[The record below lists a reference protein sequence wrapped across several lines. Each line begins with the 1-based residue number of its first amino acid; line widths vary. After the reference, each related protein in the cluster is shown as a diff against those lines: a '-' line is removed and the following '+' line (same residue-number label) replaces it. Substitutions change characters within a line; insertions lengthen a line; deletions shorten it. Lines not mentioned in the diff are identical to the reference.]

1 MHTDSALVLT
11 CSTLEVPLSSDPSA
25 RLFSSY
31 GTDWKVQDNGGSRVL
46 VGGFPS
52 YMTRLLHKAALVT
65 GFIIQA
71 NTDAAA
77 TTQPL
82 KITSATFCA

>member
-1 MHTDSALVLT
+1 M
-11 CSTLEVPLSSDPSA
+11 PLSSDPSA
-25 RLFSSY
+25 RIFSSY
-31 GTDWKVQDNGGSRVL
+31 GSDWKVQDNGGRRML

-71 NTDAAA
+71 DNAPAA

-82 KITSATFCA
+82 KITSATFCP